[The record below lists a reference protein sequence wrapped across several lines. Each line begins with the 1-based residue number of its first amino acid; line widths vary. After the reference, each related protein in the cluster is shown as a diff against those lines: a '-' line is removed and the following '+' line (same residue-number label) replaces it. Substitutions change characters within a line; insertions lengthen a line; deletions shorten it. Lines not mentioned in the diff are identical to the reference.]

1 MQDFKLRDTDSFEC
15 NEPVKLYHC
24 MLVAIVKLVC
34 GFWWVGVRGVGEGGE
49 GRGWGL
55 GEGGM
60 HVGGR
65 DGLDFKVSI

>member
-1 MQDFKLRDTDSFEC
+1 MR
-15 NEPVKLYHC
+15 
-24 MLVAIVKLVC
+24 
-34 GFWWVGVRGVGEGGE
+34 E

-65 DGLDFKVSI
+65 DGLDFKVSILNDIVGKCAAFFIYFY